1 AGDDVGPEIE
11 ALARAE
17 ARSVPGVAVAL
28 HVEGDAAAPESLSAL
43 TADLCNRFD
52 HVILHVTIGT
62 ASGVEHE
69 KRVVI
74 AGAAATTP
82 AEAGIPTLRGWADGP
97 DLRPRGGV
105 HDVPGLSA
113 ADEAL
118 LRGGTLDLASPA
130 GRAVGRMA
138 RELIGLRVGLALGAG
153 SVMGFSHFG
162 VFRAFEELGVPLDA
176 IAGTSVGSAA
186 GCLAALG
193 HDADA
198 ASDIFVE
205 CGKTLFRPTV
215 SRKGIMSNRALRNF
229 LRSVTPDDRIE
240 ELPVPFAA
248 VAADLNTQREVVFK
262 RGLLWQAVLAS
273 ISIPGIYPPLR
284 IGPYTVVD
292 GGVLNPVPTNVVE
305 DLGADVVVAV
315 KLTTAMVDADLDAE
329 AVHALRGG
337 EPSAVTTI
345 LRAIEIMQNRVA
357 PAPSDR
363 TTLMLV
369 PKLTDVPAAR
379 LRAFKDG
386 KRYEEAGSLAVEE
399 ALPRLRAALPWL
411 RA

>member
-1 AGDDVGPEIE
+1 
-11 ALARAE
+11 
-17 ARSVPGVAVAL
+17 
-28 HVEGDAAAPESLSAL
+28 
-43 TADLCNRFD
+43 
-52 HVILHVTIGT
+52 
-62 ASGVEHE
+62 
-69 KRVVI
+69 
-74 AGAAATTP
+74 
-82 AEAGIPTLRGWADGP
+82 
-97 DLRPRGGV
+97 
-105 HDVPGLSA
+105 
-113 ADEAL
+113 
-118 LRGGTLDLASPA
+118 
-130 GRAVGRMA
+130 
-138 RELIGLRVGLALGAG
+138 
-153 SVMGFSHFG
+153 
-162 VFRAFEELGVPLDA
+162 
-176 IAGTSVGSAA
+176 
-186 GCLAALG
+186 
-193 HDADA
+193 
-198 ASDIFVE
+198 
-205 CGKTLFRPTV
+205 
-215 SRKGIMSNRALRNF
+215 
-229 LRSVTPDDRIE
+229 
-240 ELPVPFAA
+240 
-248 VAADLNTQREVVFK
+248 
-262 RGLLWQAVLAS
+262 VLAS

>member
-1 AGDDVGPEIE
+1 M
-11 ALARAE
+11 
-17 ARSVPGVAVAL
+17 
-28 HVEGDAAAPESLSAL
+28 
-43 TADLCNRFD
+43 TADLSVRFD
-52 HVILHVTIGT
+52 NVIVHVAGGS

-69 KRVVI
+69 RRVVI
-74 AGAAATTP
+74 AGASGT
-82 AEAGIPTLRGWADGP
+82 AEAGVPTLRGWSDGTDP
-97 DLRPRGGV
+97 RPRGGV
-105 HDVPGLSA
+105 HDVPRLTA

-118 LRGGTLDLASPA
+118 LGGGTLDLASPA
-130 GRAVGRMA
+130 GRAVGRVA
-138 RELIGLRVGLALGAG
+138 RELTGLRVGLALGAG

-162 VFRAFEELGVPLDA
+162 VFRAFERLGVPIDA

-186 GCLAALG
+186 GCLVALG

-205 CGKTLFRPTV
+205 CGKTLFRPVV
-215 SRKGIMSNRALRNF
+215 SRKGIMSNRALRAF
-229 LRSVTPDDRIE
+229 LRSTTPDDLIE
-240 ELPVPFAA
+240 ELAIPFAA
-248 VAADLNTQREVVFK
+248 VAADLTTQREVVFK

-273 ISIPGIYPPLR
+273 ISIPGIYPALR

-329 AVHALRGG
+329 AVQAVRGG
-337 EPSAVTTI
+337 GPSAVAVI
-345 LRAIEIMQNRVA
+345 MRAIEIMQNRVA
-357 PAPSDR
+357 PPPSDK

-369 PKLTDVPAAR
+369 PKLTDVPTAR

-386 KRYEEAGSLAVEE
+386 KSFEVAGSDAVDE

-411 RA
+411 RP